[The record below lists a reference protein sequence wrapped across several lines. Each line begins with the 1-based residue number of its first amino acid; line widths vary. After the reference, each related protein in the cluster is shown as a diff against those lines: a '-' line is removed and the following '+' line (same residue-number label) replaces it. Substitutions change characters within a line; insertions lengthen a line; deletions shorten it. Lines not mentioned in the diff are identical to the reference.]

1 MALGGCSQTLA
12 LHVQME
18 LSLLKATVAN
28 YETTAKDT
36 NSGGSSSFPS
46 SHQFLF
52 LPPVPPPVSPP
63 EVGCQTRAETA
74 KARGPPLA

>member
-46 SHQFLF
+46 SHQFLHPF
-52 LPPVPPPVSPP
+52 LLPRSSVKRAPKPPRH
-63 EVGCQTRAETA
+63 ED
-74 KARGPPLA
+74 PL

>member
-46 SHQFLF
+46 SHPFL
-52 LPPVPPPVSPP
+52 LPRSGVKRAPKPPRH
-63 EVGCQTRAETA
+63 ED
-74 KARGPPLA
+74 PL

>member
-28 YETTAKDT
+28 YETTAKD
-36 NSGGSSSFPS
+36 GSSSFPS
-46 SHQFLF
+46 SHQFLHPF
-52 LPPVPPPVSPP
+52 LLPRSGVKRAPKPPRH
-63 EVGCQTRAETA
+63 ED
-74 KARGPPLA
+74 PL